1 MAEVRRARRQSI
13 ASSGRASTVSI
24 PSEPGEQYDALN
36 TETIAGSTTCKDRS
50 TWFPEAASFIQSKA
64 GGGLEGQWIGVRPLG
79 QGSYGIAGLWEKRNN
94 DGEVVD
100 VCLLPLADVER
111 D

>member
-1 MAEVRRARRQSI
+1 MSEVRWARRPSI
-13 ASSGRASTVSI
+13 ASNGRASTVSI

-36 TETIAGSTTCKDRS
+36 TERIVGSTTNRFR
-50 TWFPEAASFIQSKA
+50 TPWVPEAASFIQSRP
-64 GGGLEGQWIGVRPLG
+64 GGCLEGQWIGVRPLG
-79 QGSYGIAGLWEKRNN
+79 QGSYGIAGLWEKRND

-100 VCLLPLADVER
+100 VGLLPLAGVEQ